1 MQPRKQK
8 KGIFAMNTRL
18 IAARVAGAAAAVLMF
33 IPSASAEDV
42 NAAVAVTPPAAAA
55 TEVKISDSV
64 PDAEL
69 TPEERAEKDSRK
81 ACKVDICSAF
91 RAKKS
96 DGPDIAC
103 SVVKSWRKEQLG
115 KLVGKLKVSWPY
127 GPMKCTSTVNMKRS
141 DLVKA
146 MSQDKV
152 ELQLDKHSVSCV
164 VEREKDAPTDIKFD
178 FSPKVTFE
186 KGKATKAKIN
196 WGKIEAPTLVKSAMW
211 TATAADNTINLLSG
225 TLVEDINDFI
235 DKKCDEVK
243 DQWAGK

>member
-1 MQPRKQK
+1 MKLQFNPLRLAALTAATI
-8 KGIFAMNTRL
+8 IFAL
-18 IAARVAGAAAAVLMF
+18 PL
-33 IPSASAEDV
+33 SAEE
-42 NAAVAVTPPAAAA
+42 AAPPAATPAPVAA
-55 TEVKISDSV
+55 TVPAESDAKVSETL
-64 PDAEL
+64 PDSEL
-69 TPEERAEKDSRK
+69 TPAEKAEKDARK
-81 ACKVDICSAF
+81 ACKVDICTAF
-91 RAKKS
+91 RAKKT

-127 GPMKCTSTVNMKRS
+127 GPMRCTSTVSMKRA

-146 MSQDKV
+146 MSEDKIV
-152 ELQLDKHSVSCV
+152 LQLDKHSVSCV

-186 KGKATKAKIN
+186 KGKAISAKIN
-196 WGKIEAPTLVKSAMW
+196 WGKIEAPALIKSAMW

-225 TLVEDINDFI
+225 TLVADINDFI

>member
-1 MQPRKQK
+1 MKTQFTTCR
-8 KGIFAMNTRL
+8 FTALT
-18 IAARVAGAAAAVLMF
+18 AAAVIFAL
-33 IPSASAEDV
+33 PLSAEE
-42 NAAVAVTPPAAAA
+42 AKPPATTPAPAAAA
-55 TEVKISDSV
+55 APAESDAKISDSL
-64 PDAEL
+64 PDSEL
-69 TPEERAEKDSRK
+69 TPEEKAEKDARK
-81 ACKVDICSAF
+81 ACKVDICTAF
-91 RAKKS
+91 RAKKT

-127 GPMKCTSTVNMKRS
+127 GPMRCTSAVNMKRA

-146 MSQDKV
+146 MNEDKV

-164 VEREKDAPTDIKFD
+164 VEREKDAPTNIKFD

-186 KGKATKAKIN
+186 KGKAISAKIN
-196 WGKIEAPTLVKSAMW
+196 WGKIEAPALVKSAMW
-211 TATAADNTINLLSG
+211 TATAADNTINMLSG
-225 TLVEDINDFI
+225 TLVADINDFI

>member
-1 MQPRKQK
+1 MNLQFNPLRLAALTAAAI
-8 KGIFAMNTRL
+8 IFAL
-18 IAARVAGAAAAVLMF
+18 PLSAEEAKPLAATPSPATAAA
-33 IPSASAEDV
+33 
-42 NAAVAVTPPAAAA
+42 PPESEAK
-55 TEVKISDSV
+55 VSDSL
-64 PDAEL
+64 PDSEL
-69 TPEERAEKDSRK
+69 TPEEKAEKDARK
-81 ACKVDICSAF
+81 ACKVDICTAF
-91 RAKKS
+91 RAKKT

-127 GPMKCTSTVNMKRS
+127 GPMRCTSTVNMKRA

-146 MSQDKV
+146 MTDDKV

-164 VEREKDAPTDIKFD
+164 VEREKDAPTDIKFE

-186 KGKATKAKIN
+186 KGKAISAKIN
-196 WGKIEAPTLVKSAMW
+196 WGKIEAPALVKSAMW
-211 TATAADNTINLLSG
+211 TATAADNTINMLSG
-225 TLVEDINDFI
+225 TLVADINDFI